1 MKTGVNNERGIA
13 VVIALLTMVLLGALA
28 AALVTLTTIETLVSA
43 SFRRSLEVAHGAE
56 AALERGLHDLA
67 TMPDWSP
74 ALSAPPANVT
84 SSFDDG
90 ETTPRAPDGRLL
102 DLTGL
107 TADRQRASDAR
118 AGPAIFGANGPEW
131 RLFAHAPLRALLAEP
146 GPALP
151 LYLAVWIADDESDGD
166 GNPALDSNGRILVW
180 SVAFGS
186 GGTRGAIEARIERAS
201 GGALRL
207 LSWRQAR

>member
-1 MKTGVNNERGIA
+1 MNTDFSNERGIA

-28 AALVTLTTIETLVSA
+28 AALVTLTTTETLVSA

-56 AALERGLHDLA
+56 AALERGLHDLSA
-67 TMPDWSP
+67 MSDWSP
-74 ALSAPPANVT
+74 ALAAPPANVT

-90 ETTPRAPDGRLL
+90 ETTPRGPDGRML
-102 DLTGL
+102 DLTRL

-118 AGPAIFGANGPEW
+118 GGPAIFGANNPEW

-146 GPALP
+146 GPDLP

-166 GNPALDSNGRILVW
+166 GNPALDTNGQILLW
-180 SVAFGS
+180 SVAFGT
-186 GGTRGAIEARIERAS
+186 GGTRGAVEARIERAV
-201 GGALRL
+201 GGGFRL
-207 LSWRQAR
+207 LAWRQAR

>member
-1 MKTGVNNERGIA
+1 MNTDFSNERGIA

-28 AALVTLTTIETLVSA
+28 AALVTLTTTETLVSA

-56 AALERGLHDLA
+56 AALERGLHDLSA
-67 TMPDWSP
+67 MSDWSP
-74 ALSAPPANVT
+74 ALAAPPANVT

-90 ETTPRAPDGRLL
+90 ETTPRGPDGRML
-102 DLTGL
+102 DLTRL

-118 AGPAIFGANGPEW
+118 GGPAIFGANNPEW

-146 GPALP
+146 GPDLP

-166 GNPALDSNGRILVW
+166 GNPTLDTNGQILMW
-180 SVAFGS
+180 SVAFGT
-186 GGTRGAIEARIERAS
+186 GGTRGAVEARIERA
-201 GGALRL
+201 GGGELRL
-207 LSWRQAR
+207 LAWRQAR